1 MEALILAAGLG
12 TRLRPLTNDR
22 PKALVEVGGR
32 TLLEI
37 NIERL
42 ARQGIGHIVVNV
54 HHFADMMKDYIW
66 SHNWPVKVDISDE
79 SDLLLDTGGA
89 IAHAAPLFDGDGRIV
104 VHNVDILSDVDIQ
117 SMFSYAEQ
125 TGSLA
130 TLAVSQRKTSR
141 QLLFADSMLVGWHN
155 DNTGEYLWADS
166 AVASYKEMAFSGIA
180 VIDSRLPR
188 LLASSRKGA
197 FPIIPEYLRLAK
209 TNVINAFEHDAS
221 HWLDVG
227 KPDALEKAA
236 AFVNANH

>member
-1 MEALILAAGLG
+1 MEAFILAAGLG

-54 HHFADMMKDYIW
+54 HHFADMMKDYIE
-66 SHNWPVKVDISDE
+66 SHDWPVKVDISDE

-89 IAHAAPLFDGDGRIV
+89 IAHAAQLFDGASRIL
-104 VHNVDILSDVDIQ
+104 VHNVDILSDIDVL
-117 SMFSYAEQ
+117 SMMNYAER
-125 TGSLA
+125 TGAYA
-130 TLAVSQRKTSR
+130 TLAVSRRKSSR
-141 QLLFADSMLVGWHN
+141 QLLFVDSMLVGWHN
-155 DNTGEYLWADS
+155 LNTNEYLWSDLPVS
-166 AVASYKEMAFSGIA
+166 MYEEMAFSGIA
-180 VIDSRLPR
+180 LIDPHLPQE
-188 LLASSRKGA
+188 LASTKKGA

-209 TNVINAFEHDAS
+209 DNVINAFEHDFQ

-227 KPDALEKAA
+227 KPETLSMAER
-236 AFVNANH
+236 FVM